1 MSLFSV
7 LYIFLS
13 AFVPL
18 YPQITDDFLDDN
30 IDTLFIFTQIE
41 AAEQYNII
49 INEIMEDATLSGGG
63 TLGLPEVEYIE
74 LYNRSD
80 KTINL
85 EGFTFSDGSS
95 TIATFPA
102 YQMSPDTYLII
113 GKTTA
118 STLSDLGEFLG
129 LVNFPTL
136 GTAEE
141 LVLKD
146 EFGEII
152 DVVSYT
158 QDWYG
163 NATFAGGSYALE
175 RINPDNPCVGR
186 DNWQGSTSFLGG
198 TPGKENAVFDVSTSF
213 STLNVVDAY
222 PITATQIRLTF
233 DKNIEVD
240 GLMDLSNFSITNN
253 IVTNAI
259 LLENNFNQIL
269 LDLQNPLVVNQI
281 ETISLATSFSDC
293 LGNPIDGQSSHLIA
307 LADLAKPSDILLNE
321 ILFNPQT
328 GGVDFLELLNHSDKV
343 IDLKSLFLANQTLTP
358 PQLKPIE
365 TEKLLFP
372 NDFAVL
378 TENPMDINNRYT
390 VENPRALYAQD
401 LPTFADR
408 AGNVL
413 LYRVEGSATIT
424 IDEFDYMEDFHNPLL
439 NDKNGVSLERINPN
453 LPTQD
458 SGNWHSATA
467 AVGYATPTYQNSQ
480 QIIIPNESNNIFSL
494 SSNSISPDGDGFED
508 ILLINYT
515 TDQTGYSAT
524 IHIFDATGRLI
535 NKIAQ
540 NELLA
545 TTGTFKWEGTTTDG
559 QKAPVGIYV
568 LWIEYVN
575 LNGNVGQMKEAIVMA
590 EKF

>member
-18 YPQITDDFLDDN
+18 YPQIMDDFLDGNFD
-30 IDTLFIFTQIE
+30 ITFTHTHIE
-41 AAEQYNII
+41 AAEQYDII

-63 TLGLPEVEYIE
+63 TLGLPEAEYIE
-74 LYNRSD
+74 LYNRSN

-95 TIATFPA
+95 NIATFPA

-113 GKTTA
+113 GKTSA
-118 STLSDLGEFLG
+118 SSLSDLGEFLD

-175 RINPDNPCVGR
+175 RINPDNPCLGR

-240 GLMDLSNFSITNN
+240 GLMDLTNFSITNN
-253 IVTNAI
+253 IVTNVI
-259 LLENNFNQIL
+259 LLENTFNQLL

-293 LGNPIDGQSSHLIA
+293 LGNPIDGQSSYLIA
-307 LADLAKPSDILLNE
+307 LADLAESSDILLNE

-328 GGVDFLELLNHSDKV
+328 GGVDFLVLLNHTDKV
-343 IDLKSLFLANQTLTP
+343 IDLKLSL
-358 PQLKPIE
+358 
-365 TEKLLFP
+365 
-372 NDFAVL
+372 
-378 TENPMDINNRYT
+378 
-390 VENPRALYAQD
+390 
-401 LPTFADR
+401 
-408 AGNVL
+408 
-413 LYRVEGSATIT
+413 
-424 IDEFDYMEDFHNPLL
+424 
-439 NDKNGVSLERINPN
+439 
-453 LPTQD
+453 
-458 SGNWHSATA
+458 
-467 AVGYATPTYQNSQ
+467 
-480 QIIIPNESNNIFSL
+480 
-494 SSNSISPDGDGFED
+494 
-508 ILLINYT
+508 
-515 TDQTGYSAT
+515 
-524 IHIFDATGRLI
+524 IHI
-535 NKIAQ
+535 
-540 NELLA
+540 
-545 TTGTFKWEGTTTDG
+545 
-559 QKAPVGIYV
+559 
-568 LWIEYVN
+568 
-575 LNGNVGQMKEAIVMA
+575 
-590 EKF
+590 

>member
-18 YPQITDDFLDDN
+18 YPQIMDDFLDGNFD
-30 IDTLFIFTQIE
+30 ITFTHTHIE
-41 AAEQYNII
+41 AAEQYDII

-63 TLGLPEVEYIE
+63 TLGLPEAEYIE
-74 LYNRSD
+74 LYNRSN

-95 TIATFPA
+95 NIATFPA

-113 GKTTA
+113 GKTSA
-118 STLSDLGEFLG
+118 SSLSDLGEFLG
-129 LVNFPTL
+129 LANFPTL

-175 RINPDNPCVGR
+175 RINPDNPCLGR

-240 GLMDLSNFSITNN
+240 GLMDLTNFSITNN
-253 IVTNAI
+253 IVTNVI
-259 LLENNFNQIL
+259 LLENTFNQLL

-293 LGNPIDGQSSHLIA
+293 LGNPIDGQSSYLIA
-307 LADLAKPSDILLNE
+307 LADLAESSDILLNE

-378 TENPMDINNRYT
+378 TENPMDINNRHT

-439 NDKNGVSLERINPN
+439 NDKNGVSLERVNPN

-458 SGNWHSATA
+458 AGNWHSAAA

-480 QIIIPNESNNIFSL
+480 QITTPNESNNTFSL

-524 IHIFDATGRLI
+524 IHIFDAAGRLI

-540 NELLA
+540 NELLV
-545 TTGTFKWEGTTTDG
+545 TTGTFKWEGATTDG
-559 QKAPVGIYV
+559 QKAPVGVYV
-568 LWIEYVN
+568 LWIEYFN
-575 LNGNVGQMKEAIVMA
+575 LNGEVGQMKEAIVVA
-590 EKF
+590 GRL